1 MKTYLTGIKPTGMP
15 HIGNVAGAILP
26 AIQASQ
32 NNSKDRFLYFIAD
45 YHSLTSTRDPS
56 ELKKY
61 VHEVAATWLA
71 FGLDPEKVIFYK
83 QSDVP
88 EIFELNW
95 ILSCLT
101 PKGDLNRAH
110 SYKDCVQK
118 NIQKDE
124 DPDHGVN
131 MGLFNYPVLM
141 SADILLFGTN
151 YVPVGKDQIQHIEIA
166 RSIAQ
171 RFNVLY
177 KKNIFV
183 EPQELIQPDTAV
195 IVGLDGR
202 KMSKSYDNTIPA
214 LISEKKLQKLIYR
227 ITTDSLPPEAPKDP
241 NTSHIFEIYKT
252 FASAEK
258 TQLLEARFKEGIAW
272 GHAKEELFF
281 LLNDI
286 LKEPRKIYDELIQDE
301 KKLDSLLHLGALKAR
316 EIAAPF
322 LNQIKESIGI

>member
-26 AIQASQ
+26 AIKASE
-32 NNSKDRFLYFIAD
+32 NNQKDRFLYFIAD
-45 YHSLTSTRDPS
+45 YHSLTSTRDPA

-61 VHEVAATWLA
+61 VIEVAATWLA
-71 FGLDPEKVIFYK
+71 FGLDPKKVIFYK

-118 NIQKDE
+118 NKEKDE
-124 DPDHGVN
+124 DPDHGVS

-141 SADILLFGTN
+141 SADILLFGTH

-177 KKNIFV
+177 KKNIFI
-183 EPQELIQPDTAV
+183 EPKELVAEESAV

-214 LISEKKLQKLIYR
+214 LIPEKKLQKLIYK

-241 NTSHIFEIYKT
+241 HTSHIFELYKT
-252 FASAEK
+252 FATKEK
-258 TQLLEARFKEGIAW
+258 TNLLEQRFREGIAW
-272 GHAKEELFF
+272 GACERRIIFSS
-281 LLNDI
+281 
-286 LKEPRKIYDELIQDE
+286 Q
-301 KKLDSLLHLGALKAR
+301 
-316 EIAAPF
+316 
-322 LNQIKESIGI
+322 